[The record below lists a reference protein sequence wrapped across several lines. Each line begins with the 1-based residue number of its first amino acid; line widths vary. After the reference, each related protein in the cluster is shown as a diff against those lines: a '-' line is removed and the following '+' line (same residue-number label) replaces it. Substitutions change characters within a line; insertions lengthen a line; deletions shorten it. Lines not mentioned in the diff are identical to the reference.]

1 MITAYLWTT
10 PNGYKIAIAL
20 EEMALEYNITW
31 IDIGNGDQFKGDFL
45 NISPNGRIPAI
56 HDSDTGIQ
64 MMESGAILQYLAEKS
79 GKFGGDTLQQ
89 RTEINQWL
97 HWQMGG
103 LGPMLGQ
110 ANHFRGLEQKVPYA
124 EKRYLDESVRL
135 FEVLD
140 RQLEGRDY
148 IAGDYSIADVAC
160 APWAGMYT
168 YIQDERL
175 ESCNNVMSWIARI
188 MERPAVKRALA
199 INPANK

>member
-10 PNGYKIAIAL
+10 PNGYKVAIAL
-20 EEMALEYNITW
+20 EEMALEYNIAW
-31 IDIGNGDQFKGDFL
+31 IDIGNGEQFKDDFL

-56 HDSDTGIQ
+56 HDTDTGIQ

-79 GKFGGDTLQQ
+79 GKLGGDTLQQ
-89 RTEINQWL
+89 RTKINQWL

-110 ANHFRGLEQKVPYA
+110 ANHFRGLEKKVPYA
-124 EKRYLDESVRL
+124 EQRYLDESVRL

-175 ESCNNVMSWIARI
+175 ESCKNVMSWIARI

-199 INPANK
+199 INPANN